1 MCIRD
6 RYYPAEF
13 TVALLNNQPMGFY
26 SPAVIAGDAK
36 RHGIRVLPV
45 DINVSAAKATVE
57 VGAGA
62 PPSLGRSPASSM
74 TAQPYGPTLRSEGTP
89 APDDRFGIS
98 LDDDVVDRSQTIARH
113 RACRTHDVRLGLASV
128 KALGDEAAEAIVAE
142 REGHG
147 RFRSFDELARRVG
160 ITEEALRNLA
170 LVGAFDALGESRRS
184 LLWRARDAHRTS
196 PAFTRPVLAFPS
208 LRAPRLAQLSEQER
222 TALDYR
228 ITGIPTGPQVMRF
241 YRDQLAQRGVVT
253 SLGLAGLR
261 HGQAV
266 TVAGAVVV
274 KQHPGTAK
282 GHVFLSLEDE
292 LGLSNIIIRPATYRT
307 FKRTLDERAAIVV
320 EGTLQHVDGVISV
333 LASRLEALE
342 LFVPIALREWH

>member
-1 MCIRD
+1 M
-6 RYYPAEF
+6 
-13 TVALLNNQPMGFY
+13 
-26 SPAVIAGDAK
+26 
-36 RHGIRVLPV
+36 
-45 DINVSAAKATVE
+45 
-57 VGAGA
+57 
-62 PPSLGRSPASSM
+62 PSLSGNC
-74 TAQPYGPTLRSEGTP
+74 
-89 APDDRFGIS
+89 F
-98 LDDDVVDRSQTIARH
+98 TIA
-113 RACRTHDVRLGLASV
+113 VV
-128 KALGDEAAEAIVAE
+128 IIVAE

-147 RFRSFDELARRVG
+147 PFRSFDDLARRVG

-208 LRAPRLAQLSEQER
+208 PQAPRLAQLSEQER